1 MLHSFV
7 ISLPLADVSVS
18 PFYAFSTSDFI
29 GKLIVVILVIASITS
44 WTIMIDK
51 KIHLSRLIK
60 ASKRF
65 KEKFRRTTNPLSI
78 YNDVRKNSHPLGDL
92 YLKAAA
98 ELISFYDIS
107 EDDASKY
114 GSKYFPSQ
122 KLTTAQIETIRSV
135 LEQTVSDKIIE
146 LESKM
151 GLLATA
157 VSVSP
162 LLGLFGTVWGI
173 MMAFISMAIKGK
185 ADIAAMAPGISGALL
200 TTVAGL
206 LVAMP
211 SLIGYNFLSNNI
223 SELTVHMDNFVEE
236 FISKIKLEQHTLD
249 MAEK

>member
-1 MLHSFV
+1 M
-7 ISLPLADVSVS
+7 SLPLADVSVS
-18 PFYAFSTSDFI
+18 PFYAFSTSDFV
-29 GKLIVVILVIASITS
+29 GKLIILILFIASITS

-60 ASKRF
+60 SSKRF
-65 KEKFRRTTNPLSI
+65 KEKFRRTSNILSI
-78 YNDVRKNSHPLGDL
+78 YNDVKKNIDPLGDL

-98 ELISFYDIS
+98 ELISFYDIP
-107 EDDASKY
+107 EEDASKY
-114 GSKYFPSQ
+114 GTKYFPPQ
-122 KLTTAQIETIRSV
+122 KLTSAQIETIRSV

-146 LESKM
+146 LEGKM

-173 MMAFISMAIKGK
+173 MMAFISMAIRGK
-185 ADIAAMAPGISGALL
+185 ADIAGMAPGISGALL

-206 LVAMP
+206 LVAIP
-211 SLIGYNFLSNNI
+211 SVIGYNFLSNNI

-236 FISKIKLEQHTLD
+236 FISKIKLEQHALNVS
-249 MAEK
+249 EK